1 MERLASKY
9 NYKILFTPPRD
20 SPLQPIETLWAVV
33 KRKVASYWNNKTTLA
48 DVRVS
53 FEETLR
59 TVSSQAVSGCIRSVG
74 KHEMETLEH
83 VRNEAKYFL
92 EALQKLPIG
101 HPDRN
106 EEEIKVFQRGLVLTV
121 EEESR
126 VVDDEVEEEP
136 TPHRELFG
144 EGEDE
149 ELQENGDDYRVQQPQ
164 NEDAPDEMDPDHIQQ
179 D

>member
-1 MERLASKY
+1 
-9 NYKILFTPPRD
+9 
-20 SPLQPIETLWAVV
+20 V

-74 KHEMETLEH
+74 KHEMETLKH
-83 VRNEAKYFL
+83 QL
-92 EALQKLPIG
+92 EALQNLPTG

-106 EEEIKVFQRGLVLTV
+106 EEEIKVFQRGSMLTM
-121 EEESR
+121 EQEAR
-126 VVDDEVEEEP
+126 VVDDEAEEEP
-136 TPHRELFG
+136 KPHRELLG

-149 ELQENGDDYRVQQPQ
+149 ELQESGADYRVQQPP
-164 NEDAPDEMDPDHIQQ
+164 NEDAPDEMDPDHM
-179 D
+179 